1 MLHEIRVL
9 EVKANLEKNAFQDNE
24 INWKE
29 RVTFP
34 NEGNDNWSNAHKE
47 TKLVETTETKFN
59 I

>member
-9 EVKANLEKNAFQDNE
+9 EVKATKNDFQDNE

>member
-9 EVKANLEKNAFQDNE
+9 EVKANLEKNDFQVNE

-34 NEGNDNWSNAHKE
+34 NEGNDNWSNAHTCWDNRNK
-47 TKLVETTETKFN
+47 V
-59 I
+59 